1 MTRARDNADHS
12 SFPGILEHDDG
23 LFISNEDVFENNL
36 TVAANTN
43 VLVAGPVE
51 IPNVTATGNLSVT
64 DELTIP
70 TTGVLTITGT
80 LNIIS

>member
-23 LFISNEDVFENNL
+23 LFISNEDVFENDL

-43 VLVAGPVE
+43 VLVAGPVT
-51 IPNVTATGNLSVT
+51 IPNVTSAGNLLVM
-64 DELTIP
+64 DDLTIP
-70 TTGVLTITGT
+70 TAGVLTITGT

>member
-12 SFPGILEHDDG
+12 SFPGIVAHDDG
-23 LFISNEDVFENNL
+23 LFISNEDVFEENL
-36 TVAANTN
+36 TVPANTN

-70 TTGVLTITGT
+70 TAGVLTITGT
-80 LNIIS
+80 LNIIT